1 MTTKNTAPDL
11 IERRAPVASSTW
23 NAETRTFEVVF
34 STGAAVPRF
43 DMRGPYIEVLA
54 IDGFRDAEG
63 APFLDAHRRDSLDD
77 VLGAVQSARVVG
89 GEARAI
95 VKLSRRNPKA
105 ERLAGELEDG
115 SRFGVSVG
123 YTVDEWKETTDTKT
137 GARTKTALHWTV
149 HEISAVP
156 VPADRLASTRNDNS
170 MPTTAATTPE
180 NAPGTPDTVPATP
193 ETAATERAAV
203 TTENRADIN
212 QQIRAMAQPLGLERT
227 WVDQQIDAGR
237 TVEDARRSALDEMIR
252 RGQQGSVQ
260 SHRIEIGND
269 YTDPDFRAR
278 TLGEA
283 LYARINRAHN
293 PGEAAREY
301 ASLSIADMAR
311 DCLRLRGVAST
322 GLTPGKLMERA
333 LHSTSD
339 FPLILGDATGRTMR
353 ESYRVA
359 GSALK
364 MIGRQVNHS
373 DFRERHRLQLSEGP
387 ELEKVGES
395 GEIKAGTL
403 AEARETYK
411 LATYAKRVG
420 ISRQILVNDD
430 LGAFADIG
438 RRMGQGAAGTEASL
452 LVALLTQNSGAGPKM
467 SDGKALFHA
476 DHANLGAG
484 YTPWETAEPGFVSAL
499 SAARLAM
506 RRQVGLQ
513 GQPIAIT
520 PKYLVVPS
528 EGETDGEKALADI
541 TAASVAD
548 ANPFASKLQLIV
560 EPRLVDPLAWYVAA
574 DTAEVDGLEWSY
586 LEGEEGPQI
595 DTRSGWEIEGLEVK
609 VRLDFGAGFVD
620 WRGWHRNP
628 GDA

>member
-1 MTTKNTAPDL
+1 MPL
-11 IERRAPVASSTW
+11 QPSTW
-23 NAETRTFEVVF
+23 NADARTVDLVF
-34 STGAAVPRF
+34 STGAPVQRF
-43 DMRGPYIEVLA
+43 DERGPYTEVLA
-54 IDGFRDAEG
+54 LDGFEGAEG
-63 APFLDAHRRDSLDD
+63 VHLLDAHRRGSVDD

-89 GEARAI
+89 GEARAT
-95 VKLSRRNPKA
+95 VKLSRHKTKA
-105 ERLAGELEDG
+105 VQLAGDLEDG
-115 SRFGVSVG
+115 LRFGVSVG
-123 YTVDEWKETTDTKT
+123 YTVEEEKETTDART
-137 GARTKTALHWTV
+137 GARTKTAIRWTV
-149 HEISAVP
+149 HEISIVP
-156 VPADRLASTRNDNS
+156 VPADRLASTRNNNS
-170 MPTTAATTPE
+170 MPTTAANSPE
-180 NAPGTPDTVPATP
+180 NTSGTPDTAPATP
-193 ETAATERAAV
+193 ETAAAERTAV
-203 TTENRADIN
+203 TTETRAQIN
-212 QQIRAMAQPLGLERT
+212 QQIRAMAGPLGLPQS
-227 WVDQQIDAGR
+227 WVDEQIDAER
-237 TVEDARRSALDEMIR
+237 SADDARRLALDAMIE
-252 RGQQGSVQ
+252 RGQRGTVQ
-260 SHRIEIGND
+260 PHRVQIGTD

-293 PGEAAREY
+293 PGDAAREY
-301 ASLSIADMAR
+301 ASMSIADMAR
-311 DCLRLRGVAST
+311 DCLGLRGVAST
-322 GLTPGKLMERA
+322 GLSPAKLMERA
-333 LHSTSD
+333 LQSTSD

-373 DFRERHRLQLSEGP
+373 DFRERHRLMLSEGP
-387 ELEKVGES
+387 ELEKVNES
-395 GEIKAGTL
+395 GEIKSGAL

-452 LVALLTQNSGAGPKM
+452 LVALLTQNAGGGPKM
-467 SDGKALFHA
+467 SDGKNLFHA
-476 DHANLGAG
+476 DHKNFADTGK
-484 YTPWETAEPGFVSAL
+484 TPWITPTPSFTTLL
-499 SAARLAM
+499 SAARLTM

-528 EGETDGEKALADI
+528 EGETESEKVLAEI

-548 ANPFASKLQLIV
+548 ANPFASKLQLVV
-560 EPRLVDPLAWYVAA
+560 EPRLADPKAWYVAA

-620 WRGWHRNP
+620 WRGWYRNP